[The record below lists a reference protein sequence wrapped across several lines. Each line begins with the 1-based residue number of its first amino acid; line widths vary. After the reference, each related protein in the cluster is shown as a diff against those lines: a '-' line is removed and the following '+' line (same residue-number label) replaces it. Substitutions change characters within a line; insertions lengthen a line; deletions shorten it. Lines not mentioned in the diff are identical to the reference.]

1 VARRVLT
8 RGVTEAAGVRI
19 RRLPKP
25 VSNVYCQM
33 AIYAGRRKSAA
44 PDRLSAIFGALSD
57 PTRRAILDR
66 LRKRP
71 HSVMEL
77 AAPFDMT
84 QPSISKHLKV
94 LEQAR
99 LVVRGRDAQLRP
111 RALRPES
118 LEEANAYLERFRTL
132 WEARID
138 RLQHYLA
145 KLKSD
150 E

>member
-1 VARRVLT
+1 MSADL
-8 RGVTEAAGVRI
+8 VRI
-19 RRLPKP
+19 RRLTE
-25 VSNVYCQM
+25 NGGAVYCQM
-33 AIYAGRRKSAA
+33 AIYAGRRKRAA

-94 LEQAR
+94 LERAR
-99 LVVRGRDAQLRP
+99 LIVRGKDAQLRP
-111 RALRPES
+111 RALRPEP

-132 WEARID
+132 WEARVD

-145 KLKSD
+145 KLQSD
-150 E
+150 Q